1 VDNQKKLIIFTSYL
15 TIAMLGIYISMYQY
29 TVLSISQLFMIDAAL
44 MGLLIGVQHFGMAV
58 PPLVLGVLC
67 AKIGKKK
74 VVLLAYL
81 LLVLGTAMAGM
92 MNEYISFIFSVF
104 VIGSGFAVLEA
115 TLSAVLADEF
125 PGEST
130 RHLNFSQVAFSIGAL
145 AGPAIAKALIQ
156 AGVYFKDLYY
166 YCAVVFLVLGIGF
179 LFTRHQHDCTDVQTS
194 SVKGHYKAFF
204 KNRVIVFLAISIF
217 LYVGIENTVANYTDS
232 YFELMLSSPG
242 LSATALS
249 LFWGAMIPSRFL
261 AGILKIDKRKM
272 FVTLTVLI
280 CVSALGAM
288 LIPETT
294 VKVIMFTVCGFCCGP
309 IWPMLMD
316 TVAQKNAGASGPSM
330 NIMATFSSL
339 GGAVLPF
346 AAGYAVNVSNQT
358 AAYYISAVAAVVML
372 WTFSR
377 AVKNGRTRAAE
388 GGKI

>member
-1 VDNQKKLIIFTSYL
+1 MANQKRLIILTSYL

-29 TVLSISQLFMIDAAL
+29 TVLSISQLFLIDAAL
-44 MGLLIGVQHFGMAV
+44 MGLLIGVQHFGMAI

-81 LLVLGTAMAGM
+81 LLVLGTAMAGIV
-92 MNEYISFIFSVF
+92 NDYISFIVSVF
-104 VIGSGFAVLEA
+104 IIGAGFAVLEA

-130 RHLNFSQVAFSIGAL
+130 RHLNFSQMAFSVGAL

-156 AGVYFKDLYY
+156 AGIYFKDLYY
-166 YCAVVFLVLGIGF
+166 YCAVVFLALGIVF
-179 LFTRHQHDCTDVQTS
+179 LFTRHQHDCTDVQAS
-194 SVKGHYKAFF
+194 SVKEHYKAFF
-204 KNRVIVFLAISIF
+204 NNRVIVFLALSIF
-217 LYVGIENTVANYTDS
+217 LYVGVENTVANYTDS
-232 YFELMLSSPG
+232 YFELMLGSPG

-272 FVTLTVLI
+272 FVALTVLI

-377 AVKNGRTRAAE
+377 AVKNG
-388 GGKI
+388 KV

>member
-1 VDNQKKLIIFTSYL
+1 
-15 TIAMLGIYISMYQY
+15 MYQY
-29 TVLSISQLFMIDAAL
+29 TVLSISQLFLIDAAL

-58 PPLVLGVLC
+58 PPLILGVLC

-81 LLVLGTAMAGM
+81 LLILGTALAGM
-92 MNEYISFIFSVF
+92 MNEYVSFIVAVF

-145 AGPAIAKALIQ
+145 TGPAVAKALIQ

-179 LFTRHQHDCTDVQTS
+179 LFTRHQHDRTDMQAS
-194 SVKGHYKAFF
+194 SGKEHYKAFF
-204 KNRVIVFLAISIF
+204 KNRVVVFLALSIF
-217 LYVGIENTVANYTDS
+217 LYVGIENTFANFTDS
-232 YFELMLSSPG
+232 YFELMLGFPG

-261 AGILKIDKRKM
+261 AGILRIDRKKM
-272 FVTLTVLI
+272 FVALTALI
-280 CVSALGAM
+280 CLSALLAM

-346 AAGYAVNVSNQT
+346 AAGYAVNISNQT
-358 AAYYISAVAAVVML
+358 AAYYICAVIAVVML
-372 WTFSR
+372 WTFGM
-377 AVKNGRTRAAE
+377 AVKNGRISAKAGGSIDSDKAE
-388 GGKI
+388 S

>member
-1 VDNQKKLIIFTSYL
+1 MQAS
-15 TIAMLGIYISMYQY
+15 S
-29 TVLSISQLFMIDAAL
+29 
-44 MGLLIGVQHFGMAV
+44 
-58 PPLVLGVLC
+58 
-67 AKIGKKK
+67 GK
-74 VVLLAYL
+74 
-81 LLVLGTAMAGM
+81 
-92 MNEYISFIFSVF
+92 E
-104 VIGSGFAVLEA
+104 
-115 TLSAVLADEF
+115 
-125 PGEST
+125 
-130 RHLNFSQVAFSIGAL
+130 
-145 AGPAIAKALIQ
+145 
-156 AGVYFKDLYY
+156 
-166 YCAVVFLVLGIGF
+166 
-179 LFTRHQHDCTDVQTS
+179 
-194 SVKGHYKAFF
+194 HYKAFF
-204 KNRVIVFLAISIF
+204 KNRVVVFLALSIF
-217 LYVGIENTVANYTDS
+217 LYVGIENTFANFTDS
-232 YFELMLSSPG
+232 YFELMLGFPG

-280 CVSALGAM
+280 CLSALGAM

-377 AVKNGRTRAAE
+377 AVKNDKTKAAE